1 MTIVGV
7 VGVACD
13 PLHSKDELSFSPVVA
28 IDEVAEEKTCG
39 GGNSLLCLILHC
51 SSSTFSYKKYD
62 YFSNF
67 YTNVLIL
74 ESRF

>member
-51 SSSTFSYKKYD
+51 SSSTFLKYKQKKYID
-62 YFSNF
+62 
-67 YTNVLIL
+67 IL
-74 ESRF
+74 FLHLE